1 MANTFIIE
9 IRSKGFGPAKSNT
22 KALKGSIAK
31 LRQEVT
37 KHKKA
42 LEQAKIG
49 SKSFEKAQKDLE
61 ASTKKLEVGLGKVT
75 RKVAGYNKEANGM
88 RGVTSGLRRTIGA
101 LRNNLLLISFTLGAV
116 VAGLKKFVDA
126 AAGFEAVKTRL
137 VGLTGSVKAANKAF
151 DTFNKIAATTPFTLQ
166 DVVEAGAQLKA
177 FGADAEALIKP
188 ISDLAAF
195 MGTTAVEAANAFGRA
210 FSSGAGAADI
220 LRERGILNIVKSSQ
234 GLTDLANT
242 TLPEFRRALI
252 ATLQDPVVGII
263 GSTDRLSKTYVGA
276 WSNMMDAM
284 TRASAAIGDLM
295 IPSFTELS
303 KSIGDTANTVT
314 DFFKRFNETAFESA
328 IRQVKEMGV
337 AFKGLDLAEAKISIT
352 DINDNLKELE
362 ETITERVNKSLA
374 GFTSG
379 WSGLKH
385 MSDEAI
391 NVREALGGISQ
402 FDGNFERL
410 GQVADTEMKKVV
422 AAITPLL
429 ELEETTDAQ
438 TAAIDELGVEYQ
450 RWAEIAALVAQ
461 RESLFEDRVDSVKE
475 LRHQLGLLSGEVVEI
490 PHTIVPAWAPDA
502 ITDMD
507 SRLNDMMRNR
517 EDREGKSMK
526 THSDF
531 MLPFWEDIDDE
542 LMLPEFDVKD
552 LLPPDELSIEWKL
565 YWHEQEKQGLAQ
577 ADRWRDTSRQIANDD
592 MKRLEKG
599 QKDLT
604 RASDET
610 ARALGHVGSAVIG
623 LFAKMKSGKAGMG
636 DFLAAFG
643 SIISMVPGGGMAG
656 AGMSIFGQALNVATA
671 HKGGLVTPN
680 GIQRFAAGG
689 SIRGGDNV
697 PILAQG
703 GEFVMNRGAVSNI
716 GLDRLTDMNRMGSSG
731 SNVTVN
737 ISGGVVQDDY
747 VRNELIP
754 ALNKATGLG
763 SRIDA

>member
-151 DTFNKIAATTPFTLQ
+151 DTFNKIAATTPFSLQ

-210 FSSGAGAADI
+210 YASGAGAADI
-220 LRERGILNIVKSSQ
+220 LRERGILNIIKSSQ

-337 AFKGLDLAEAKISIT
+337 AFKGLDLAQAKISIT

-362 ETITERVNKSLA
+362 KTITERVNKSLA

-475 LRHQLGLLSGEVVEI
+475 LRHQLGLLSGEVVD
-490 PHTIVPAWAPDA
+490 VPLTVYLEWEPGRVTEAEMK
-502 ITDMD
+502 I
-507 SRLNDMMRNR
+507 NDMFQRIDEQM
-517 EDREGKSMK
+517 GKSRK
-526 THSDF
+526 TSLKTGADF
-531 MLPFWEDIDDE
+531 MDDDE

-552 LLPPDELSIEWKL
+552 LLPLDELSIEWKL
-565 YWHEQEKQGLAQ
+565 YWQEQEKQGMAM
-577 ADRWRDTSRQIANDD
+577 ASSWNETSKQIANDD

-643 SIISMVPGGGMAG
+643 SIISMVPGGGVAG

>member
-75 RKVAGYNKEANGM
+75 SKVAGYNKEANGM

-151 DTFNKIAATTPFTLQ
+151 DTFNKIAATTPFSLQ

-210 FSSGAGAADI
+210 YASGAGAADI
-220 LRERGILNIVKSSQ
+220 LRERGILNIIKSSQ

-337 AFKGLDLAEAKISIT
+337 AFKGLDLAQAKISIT

-475 LRHQLGLLSGEVVEI
+475 LRHQLGLLSGEVVD
-490 PHTIVPAWAPDA
+490 VPLTVYLEWEPGRVTEAEMK
-502 ITDMD
+502 I
-507 SRLNDMMRNR
+507 NDMFQRIDEQM
-517 EDREGKSMK
+517 GKSRK
-526 THSDF
+526 TSLKTGADF
-531 MLPFWEDIDDE
+531 MDEDE
-542 LMLPEFDVKD
+542 VMLPEFDVKD
-552 LLPPDELSIEWKL
+552 LLPLDELSIEWKL
-565 YWHEQEKQGLAQ
+565 YWQEQEKQGMAM
-577 ADRWRDTSRQIANDD
+577 ASSWNETSKQIANDD

-643 SIISMVPGGGMAG
+643 SIISMVPGGGVAG